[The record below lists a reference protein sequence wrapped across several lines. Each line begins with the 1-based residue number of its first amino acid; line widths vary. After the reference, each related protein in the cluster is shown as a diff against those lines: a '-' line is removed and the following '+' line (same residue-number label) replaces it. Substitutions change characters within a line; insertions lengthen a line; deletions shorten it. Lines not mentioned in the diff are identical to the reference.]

1 MEILQALHD
10 AGFAA
15 SLRRAHVFYPFLNAF
30 HILSIGLIVG
40 AIGTLDLRL
49 LGAFRGFAVGQLAP
63 PLSRMAAIGVC
74 MALVTGFFLFSVQP
88 IAYAENKA
96 FLMKVGLAALG
107 IVNALVLHRTPAWK
121 QALADGRVGAGA
133 KAQAALSLMIW
144 TMAVIA
150 GRWIAFVD

>member
-1 MEILQALHD
+1 MELLATLHD

-15 SLRRAHVFYPFLNAF
+15 ALRRASVFYPFLNAF

-49 LGAFRGFAVGQLAP
+49 LGAFRAFSLSQLAP
-63 PLSRMAAIGVC
+63 PLSRVAATGVGLT
-74 MALVTGFFLFSVQP
+74 LVTGFFLFSVQP
-88 IAYAENKA
+88 KAYAANQA
-96 FLMKVGLAALG
+96 FLMKVGLVAFG
-107 IVNALVLHRTPAWK
+107 IVNALILHKTPAWR
-121 QALADGRVGAGA
+121 QALADGPVSAGA
-133 KAQAALSLMIW
+133 KAQAMLSLTIW